1 MEDNNEKQNQEQ
13 EITLDQMVAGLKEE
27 RDRLQ
32 RETDL
37 LNAKIIERDRVIHTL
52 LNGNQSGKTENPSDD
67 FFKKLKL

>member
-1 MEDNNEKQNQEQ
+1 MEENEKNEQQEQ
-13 EITLDQMVAGLKEE
+13 PTLDEMIASIKEE

-52 LNGNQSGKTENPSDD
+52 LNGSQSTRSENPSED
-67 FFKKLKL
+67 FFKKLRL